1 MSARLTILGGL
12 LLSILGPADL
22 RAEDIPE
29 IVRKAKP
36 AVVQLIAMDANGGVA
51 SGSGFFITSDGLL
64 LTNYHVIKNARTI
77 GARTPSGAY
86 YPFTGEWTRLPG
98 LDIAVL
104 LY

>member
-36 AVVQLIAMDANGGVA
+36 ALF
-51 SGSGFFITSDGLL
+51 S
-64 LTNYHVIKNARTI
+64 
-77 GARTPSGAY
+77 
-86 YPFTGEWTRLPG
+86 
-98 LDIAVL
+98 
-104 LY
+104 